1 MNFRIKIKEVYGKK
15 LYYPINKVAVT
26 FAGIAGTKT
35 VSESVLQAAEGLGY
49 NIVVESDG
57 WRNA

>member
-15 LYYPINKVAVT
+15 MYYPINKVAVT
-26 FAGIAGTKT
+26 FAAIAGTKT
-35 VSESVLQAAEGLGY
+35 LSETVLNAAESLGY
-49 NIVVESDG
+49 NIVVEADD

>member
-49 NIVVESDG
+49 NIVVEADD

>member
-15 LYYPINKVAVT
+15 MFYPVNKVAVT
-26 FAGIAGTKT
+26 FAAIAGTKT
-35 VSESVLQAAEGLGY
+35 LSETVLNAAESLGY
-49 NIVVESDG
+49 NIVVEADD

>member
-1 MNFRIKIKEVYGKK
+1 MIFRIKIKEVYGKK

-35 VSESVLQAAEGLGY
+35 LSESVLQAAEGLGY
-49 NIVVESDG
+49 NIIVEADD

>member
-35 VSESVLQAAEGLGY
+35 LSESVLQAAEGLGY
-49 NIVVESDG
+49 NIVVEADD

>member
-35 VSESVLQAAEGLGY
+35 LSESVLQAAEGLGY
-49 NIVVESDG
+49 NIVVEAND

>member
-15 LYYPINKVAVT
+15 MYYPINKVAVT

-49 NIVVESDG
+49 NIVVEADD

>member
-15 LYYPINKVAVT
+15 MYYPINKVAVT

-35 VSESVLQAAEGLGY
+35 LSETVLRAAESLGY
-49 NIVVESDG
+49 NIVVESDS
-57 WRNA
+57 WK

>member
-35 VSESVLQAAEGLGY
+35 LSESVLQAAEGLGY

>member
-15 LYYPINKVAVT
+15 MYYPINRVAVT

-35 VSESVLQAAEGLGY
+35 LSETVLRAAESLGY
-49 NIVVESDG
+49 NIVVESDS
-57 WRNA
+57 WK

>member
-1 MNFRIKIKEVYGKK
+1 M
-15 LYYPINKVAVT
+15 YYPINSVAVT

-35 VSESVLQAAEGLGY
+35 LSETVLKAAEGLGY
-49 NIVVESDG
+49 NIIVEADD

>member
-15 LYYPINKVAVT
+15 MYYPINRVAVT

-35 VSESVLQAAEGLGY
+35 LSESVLQAAEGLGY
-49 NIVVESDG
+49 NIVVEADD

>member
-1 MNFRIKIKEVYGKK
+1 MIFRIKIKEVYGKK

-35 VSESVLQAAEGLGY
+35 LSDSVLKAAEGLGY
-49 NIVVESDG
+49 NIIVEAND

>member
-15 LYYPINKVAVT
+15 MCYPINKTAVT
-26 FAGIAGTKT
+26 FAAIAGTKT
-35 VSESVLQAAEGLGY
+35 LSESVLKAVEGLGY
-49 NIVVESDG
+49 NIVVESDD